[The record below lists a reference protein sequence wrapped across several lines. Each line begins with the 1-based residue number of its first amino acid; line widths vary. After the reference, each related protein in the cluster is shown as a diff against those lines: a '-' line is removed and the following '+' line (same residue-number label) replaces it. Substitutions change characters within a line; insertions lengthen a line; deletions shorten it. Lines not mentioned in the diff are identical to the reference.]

1 MLNSHILI
9 MAANKYR
16 QITSQ
21 FLRAGRHAINHKLQN
36 QLWKQVIDL
45 DKVGEEQFIT
55 IRGLGVERMHSRL
68 VKRLGFSAN

>member
-16 QITSQ
+16 RITSQ
-21 FLRAGRHAINHKLQN
+21 FLREGRHAINHKLQN
-36 QLWKQVIDL
+36 QLWMPVVNL

-55 IRGLGVERMHSRL
+55 IRGLGGREN
-68 VKRLGFSAN
+68 A